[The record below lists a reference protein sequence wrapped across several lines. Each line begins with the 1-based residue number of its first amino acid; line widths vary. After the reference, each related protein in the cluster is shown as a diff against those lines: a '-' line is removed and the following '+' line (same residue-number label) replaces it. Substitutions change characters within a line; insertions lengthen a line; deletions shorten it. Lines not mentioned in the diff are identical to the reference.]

1 MYFLL
6 QFSCQ
11 VQGKHRL
18 DVNGEG
24 AEPGTHQRLGVTEDM
39 ILQELVQHVEEVVL
53 HERLNHQ
60 LVQVVLRG
68 EKLPV
73 NHLTHTHTKG
83 EGAGPDL
90 HGDLELV
97 KRADVLHQHSND
109 KLVRDF
115 LKNKSVH
122 QQRGLADDVTS
133 CFNSFI
139 AEVQTF
145 CLFFCS

>member
-1 MYFLL
+1 MYILL

-18 DVNGEG
+18 DVNEEG

-73 NHLTHTHTKG
+73 NHLTHTHTQ
-83 EGAGPDL
+83 
-90 HGDLELV
+90 
-97 KRADVLHQHSND
+97 R
-109 KLVRDF
+109 VRGW
-115 LKNKSVH
+115 
-122 QQRGLADDVTS
+122 GLTCTVIWNWLRERMYSISTAMT
-133 CFNSFI
+133 N
-139 AEVQTF
+139 
-145 CLFFCS
+145 L